1 MIQSEAAG
9 VSTGAIIMGLNGV
22 EIVMRTEETFG
33 IEIPDKVAQQIL
45 TPAAL
50 IEFVAANVP
59 MKPTEE
65 CLSQQL
71 FYRLRRGFRSQLK
84 ALSSTF
90 NLDTPLKEILHK
102 DQWPQVWAAIRAEVG
117 QPEWPA
123 SIPWPGLLSS
133 GPKTVRE
140 LIWHVAASLPKPD
153 IAAGEAWTRPRIQ
166 AEIRRIVGEQVGVWD
181 YSLKDRFVDDIGI
194 S

>member
-1 MIQSEAAG
+1 MIQSEAAW
-9 VSTGAIIMGLNGV
+9 VSTGEIIMGLDGV

-33 IEIPDKVAQQIL
+33 IEIPDKIAQQIL

-50 IEFVAANVP
+50 VDFVAANVP

-84 ALSSTF
+84 ALSSSF
-90 NLDTPLKEILHK
+90 NLDTPLREILHK
-102 DQWPQVWAAIRAEVG
+102 DQWSQVWAAIRAEVG

-123 SIPWPGLLSS
+123 SIPWPGLLNS

-153 IAAGEAWTRPRIQ
+153 ITAGEGWTRPRIQ
-166 AEIRRIVGEQVGVWD
+166 AEIRRIVGEQVGAWD
-181 YSLKDRFVDDIGI
+181 YRLKDRFVDDIGI

>member
-1 MIQSEAAG
+1 
-9 VSTGAIIMGLNGV
+9 MGLDGV

-33 IEIPDKVAQQIL
+33 IEIPDKIAQQIL

-50 IEFVAANVP
+50 VDFVAAKVP
-59 MKPTEE
+59 LTATEE

-84 ALSSTF
+84 ALSSRF
-90 NLDTPLKEILHK
+90 DLNTPLKEILHE
-102 DQWPQVWAAIRAEVG
+102 DQWPQMWTAIRAEVG

-140 LIWHVAASLPKPD
+140 LIWQVAASPPKPD
-153 IAAGEAWTRPRIQ
+153 IAVGETWTRPHIQ
-166 AEIRRIVGEQVGVWD
+166 AEVRRIVGEQVGAWD
-181 YSLKDRFVDDIGI
+181 YSLKARFVDDIGI

>member
-1 MIQSEAAG
+1 
-9 VSTGAIIMGLNGV
+9 MGLDGV

-33 IEIPDKVAQQIL
+33 IEIPDKIAQQIL

-50 IEFVAANVP
+50 VDFVAANVP
-59 MKPTEE
+59 LKPTEA

-84 ALSSTF
+84 ALTSTF
-90 NLDTPLKEILHK
+90 DLDTPLKDILHK
-102 DQWPQVWAAIRAEVG
+102 DQWPQVWEAIRAEVG
-117 QPEWPA
+117 QPEWPT
-123 SIPWPGLLSS
+123 SIPWPGLLR
-133 GPKTVRE
+133 GGAKTIRE

-153 IAAGEAWTRPRIQ
+153 TAAGEAWTRARIQ
-166 AEIRRIVGEQVGVWD
+166 AGIRRIIGEQVGAYD

>member
-1 MIQSEAAG
+1 ML
-9 VSTGAIIMGLNGV
+9 STGAIVMGLDGV

-33 IEIPDKVAQQIL
+33 IEIPNEVAARLL

-50 IEFVAANVP
+50 VDFVAANVSL
-59 MKPTEE
+59 KGTDE

-90 NLDTPLKEILHK
+90 DLDTPLKEILHK
-102 DQWPQVWAAIRAEVG
+102 DQWPQVWAAVRAEVG

-123 SIPWPGLLSS
+123 SIPWPGLLIS

-140 LIWHVAASLPKPD
+140 LIWQVAASLPKPNSRR
-153 IAAGEAWTRPRIQ
+153 ERPGR
-166 AEIRRIVGEQVGVWD
+166 ARVSKRKSDG
-181 YSLKDRFVDDIGI
+181 SLANKSVPGI
-194 S
+194 TP

>member
-1 MIQSEAAG
+1 
-9 VSTGAIIMGLNGV
+9 MGLDGV

-33 IEIPDKVAQQIL
+33 IEIPDNIAARIL

-50 IEFVAANVP
+50 IDFVAANVP
-59 MKPTEE
+59 LKPTNE

-84 ALSSTF
+84 ALTSAF
-90 NLDTPLKEILHK
+90 DLDTPLKDILHK
-102 DQWPQVWAAIRAEVG
+102 DQWPRVWQAIRDEVG

-123 SIPWPGLLSS
+123 SIPWPGLLSG

-140 LIWHVAASLPKPD
+140 LIWHVVGTLPKPN

-166 AEIRRIVGEQVGVWD
+166 AEIRRIVGEQVGAWD
-181 YSLKDRFVDDIGI
+181 YSLRDRFVDDIGI

>member
-1 MIQSEAAG
+1 
-9 VSTGAIIMGLNGV
+9 MGLDGV

-33 IEIPDKVAQQIL
+33 IEIPNKVAAQLL

-50 IEFVAANVP
+50 VEFVAANVP
-59 MKPTEE
+59 MKPTEA

-90 NLDTPLKEILHK
+90 DLDTPLKQILQK
-102 DQWPQVWAAIRAEVG
+102 DQWPQVWEAIRAEVG

-140 LIWHVAASLPKPD
+140 LIWQVAASLPKPD

-166 AEIRRIVGEQVGVWD
+166 AEIRRIIGEQVGAWD
-181 YSLKDRFVDDIGI
+181 YSLKARFVDDIGI

>member
-1 MIQSEAAG
+1 
-9 VSTGAIIMGLNGV
+9 MGLDGV
-22 EIVMRTEETFG
+22 EIIMRTEETFG
-33 IEIPDKVAQQIL
+33 IEIPDKMAQEIL

-50 IEFVAANVP
+50 VEFVAANVP

-90 NLDTPLKEILHK
+90 TLDTPLKEILHK
-102 DQWPQVWAAIRAEVG
+102 DQWPQVWEAIRAEVG
-117 QPEWPA
+117 QPEWPE
-123 SIPWPGLLSS
+123 SIPWPSLLRG
-133 GPKTVRE
+133 GPTTVRE
-140 LIWHVAASLPKPD
+140 LVWHVAGTLPKPD
-153 IAAGEAWTRPRIQ
+153 IAAGEAWTHARIQ
-166 AEIRRIVGEQVGVWD
+166 AEIRRIVGEQVGAWD
-181 YSLKDRFVDDIGI
+181 YRLKDRFVDDIGI

>member
-1 MIQSEAAG
+1 
-9 VSTGAIIMGLNGV
+9 MGLDGV
-22 EIVMRTEETFG
+22 EIIMATEETFG
-33 IEIPDKVAQQIL
+33 VEIPDKIAQQIL

-50 IEFVAANVP
+50 VDFVAANVP
-59 MKPTEE
+59 MKATEE

-71 FYRLRRGFRSQLK
+71 FYRLRRGFRPQLK

-90 NLDTPLKEILHK
+90 DLNTPLKEIVHK

-117 QPEWPA
+117 EPEWPV
-123 SIPWPGLLSS
+123 SIRWPGLLSD

-140 LIWHVAASLPKPD
+140 LIWQVAASLPKPD

-166 AEIRRIVGEQVGVWD
+166 AEVRRLVGEQVGAWD
-181 YSLKDRFVDDIGI
+181 YSLKARFVDDIGI

>member
-1 MIQSEAAG
+1 M
-9 VSTGAIIMGLNGV
+9 
-22 EIVMRTEETFG
+22 
-33 IEIPDKVAQQIL
+33 
-45 TPAAL
+45 
-50 IEFVAANVP
+50 
-59 MKPTEE
+59 
-65 CLSQQL
+65 
-71 FYRLRRGFRSQLK
+71 K

-133 GPKTVRE
+133 GPKAVRE
-140 LIWHVAASLPKPD
+140 LIWQVAASLPKPD

-166 AEIRRIVGEQVGVWD
+166 AEIRRIVGEQVGAWD